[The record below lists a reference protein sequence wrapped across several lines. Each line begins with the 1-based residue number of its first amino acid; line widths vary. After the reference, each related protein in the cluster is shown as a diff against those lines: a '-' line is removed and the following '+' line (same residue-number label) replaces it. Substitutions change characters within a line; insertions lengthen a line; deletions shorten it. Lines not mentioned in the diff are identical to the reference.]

1 MHQDSQIIC
10 FGYVFRFFFTLS
22 QEKFSAKDI
31 QPSHKTKF
39 QRPMAKSEKSSRVQ
53 LGRETDERI
62 KEIRDKIIQSK
73 AYLNLALPGN
83 NSQIVKELRVRTKE
97 LERAVGDATKD
108 KHLSKR

>member
-1 MHQDSQIIC
+1 MY
-10 FGYVFRFFFTLS
+10 FVFLFTLS
-22 QEKFSAKDI
+22 QEKISAKDI
-31 QPSHKTKF
+31 QASPKTKF
-39 QRPMAKSEKSSRVQ
+39 QRPLAKSEKNSRAQ
-53 LGRETDERI
+53 LGPATDDRI
-62 KEIRDKIIQSK
+62 KEIRDKIIQAK